1 MAQIEIYCDNNT
13 QTLRLRNHLRYQKGI
28 RELGRSNLMTPTL
41 DGASG
46 MALAYGS
53 LRSPEGFDRVS

>member
-1 MAQIEIYCDNNT
+1 MAQFEIYT
-13 QTLRLRNHLRYQKGI
+13 QTIRLRTHVRYQKGI

-46 MALAYGS
+46 AALCWLMG
-53 LRSPEGFDRVS
+53 L